1 MSDGA
6 QTGMERSGDAPG
18 STPSSEPTGRYLVVL
33 SDDVAGD
40 AGASAD
46 AIATVAGVS
55 YVASTLDFERGVVD
69 LAQLRSADATLFA
82 RLGVAVVTPAD
93 PTGGALAALADAD
106 PRILAV
112 EPERTQHALETGGF
126 SLDYVR
132 GFRDGVSSLY
142 DRLAADAAAPA
153 ETLTDTDEFTWG
165 LIATRASETSAT
177 GAGIGVAILDSGLD
191 LQHPDYAGRPIVSMS
206 FVEGAEVQDGSGHG
220 THCVGTSCG
229 PADPPDGSR
238 RYGVAPEAALFVGKV
253 LNDRGNGTDSSILA
267 GIDWALANDVRVI
280 SLSLGADVE
289 QVSQAYETVG
299 QRALAAGALIVA
311 AAGNNANRSVG
322 NPGFVGMPA
331 NSPSIMAIAAVDA
344 GLRIANFSSRS
355 STVTGG
361 EVDIAGPGV
370 ACYSSWPMPTRY
382 RAISGTSMST
392 PHVAGVA
399 ALISQ
404 TTGARGMDLWR
415 ALVESAQP
423 LGIPAADVG
432 AGLAQ
437 APA

>member
-1 MSDGA
+1 MGDGA
-6 QTGMERSGDAPG
+6 QTGEGRFGEPPG
-18 STPSSEPTGRYLVVL
+18 SAPRSQLTGRYLVVL

-40 AGASAD
+40 DRASAE
-46 AIATVAGVS
+46 AVASLTGVA
-55 YVASTLDFERGVVD
+55 YVASTRDLDAGVVD
-69 LAQLRSADATLFA
+69 LEQLRSAGATLFA
-82 RLGVAVVTPAD
+82 RLGVAVVTAD
-93 PTGGALAALADAD
+93 ADGDALATLADAD

-112 EPERTQHALETGGF
+112 EPERTQHALDESGF

-142 DRLAADAAAPA
+142 DRLAADGAASAA
-153 ETLTDTDEFTWG
+153 TLTDTDEFTWG
-165 LIATRASETSAT
+165 LIATRASSTGAT
-177 GAGIGVAILDSGLD
+177 GAGVGVAILDSGLD
-191 LQHPDYAGRPIVSMS
+191 LLHPDYAGRAIVSMS

-220 THCVGTSCG
+220 THTVGTACG

-253 LNDRGNGTDSSILA
+253 LNDRGNGSDSSILA

-280 SLSLGADVE
+280 SLSLGADVQE
-289 QVSQAYETVG
+289 VSQAYEAVG
-299 QRALAAGALIVA
+299 QRALTAGTLIVA

-344 GLRIANFSSRS
+344 DLRIANFSSRS
-355 STVTGG
+355 SSVPGG
-361 EVDIAGPGV
+361 EIDVAGPGV
-370 ACYSSWPMPTRY
+370 AVYSSWPMPTRY
-382 RAISGTSMST
+382 RSISGTSMST
-392 PHVAGVA
+392 PHVAGIA
-399 ALISQ
+399 ALHCQ
-404 TTGARGMDLWR
+404 ATGARGMELWR
-415 ALVESAQP
+415 AVVQSAQP

-437 APA
+437 APS

>member
-1 MSDGA
+1 MGDVADTGA
-6 QTGMERSGDAPG
+6 GRFGESPG
-18 STPSSEPTGRYLVVL
+18 SPRGSELTGRYLVVL

-40 AGASAD
+40 AVASAD
-46 AIATVAGVS
+46 AIASLTGVAR
-55 YVASTLDFERGVVD
+55 VASSLDYADGAVD
-69 LAQLRSADATLFA
+69 SAQLRSADATLFA
-82 RLGVAVVTPAD
+82 RLGVAVVSAD
-93 PTGGALAALADAD
+93 PSAVLTAGD

-112 EPERTQHALETGGF
+112 EPERVQHALEERAF

-153 ETLTDTDEFTWG
+153 ATLADTDEFTWG
-165 LIATRASETSAT
+165 LIATRASGTSAT
-177 GAGIGVAILDSGLD
+177 GAGVGVAILDSGLD
-191 LQHPDYAGRPIVSMS
+191 LVHPDFAGRTIVSMS

-220 THCVGTSCG
+220 TYCVGTACG
-229 PADPPDGSR
+229 PADPPDGGR
-238 RYGVAPEAALFVGKV
+238 RYGVAPEAAIFVGKV

-280 SLSLGADVE
+280 SMSLGADVE
-289 QVSQAYETVG
+289 EVSQAYETVG
-299 QRALAAGALIVA
+299 QRALAAGTLIVA

-322 NPGFVGMPA
+322 EPGFVGMPA

-344 GLRIANFSSRS
+344 NLQIANFSSRS
-355 STVTGG
+355 SSVTGG

-370 ACYSSWPMPTRY
+370 AVYSSWPMPTRY
-382 RAISGTSMST
+382 RSISGTSMST
-392 PHVAGVA
+392 PHVAGIA
-399 ALISQ
+399 ALLSQ
-404 TTGARGMDLWR
+404 ATGARGMELWR